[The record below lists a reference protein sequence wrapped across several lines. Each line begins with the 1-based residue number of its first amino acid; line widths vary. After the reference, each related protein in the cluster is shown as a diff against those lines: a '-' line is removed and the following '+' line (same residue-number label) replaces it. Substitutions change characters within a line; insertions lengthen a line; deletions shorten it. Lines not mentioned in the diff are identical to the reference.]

1 MSIVREE
8 YSETVCIITLNRPE
22 RKNALSKELLSA
34 LHEALQNA
42 QEKKCTVVVIRG
54 SGKTFTAGGDLGEF
68 RELVREGKSLAPG
81 VEILNNC
88 IILIRKMDAI
98 VISVLEGAV
107 VGAGIGL
114 SMACD
119 LSVATKSTVMN
130 MAYRRIGL
138 TPDGGSTVMLPRILG
153 TKRFNDLYFLAR
165 NIGMN
170 QAMELGLVNFV
181 WDEEELEKK
190 LELLIHDL
198 LALPVET
205 IGYFKDLVND
215 SLFVGLES
223 QLDKENSYLTKLGGT
238 NMFKDRLELFFAKK

>member
-1 MSIVREE
+1 MSIVKEKYNE
-8 YSETVCIITLNRPE
+8 SIYTITLNRPD
-22 RKNALSKELLSA
+22 RKNALSTELLSA
-34 LHEALQNA
+34 LYGALKNA
-42 QEKKCTVVVIRG
+42 QERKCSVVIIRG
-54 SGKTFTAGGDLGEF
+54 SGKTFSAGGDIAEF
-68 RELVREGKSLAPG
+68 RGLVSEGKSLALG

-88 IILIRKMDAI
+88 IILIRKMNAI

-119 LSVATKSTVMN
+119 LSVATKSAVMN

-138 TPDGGSTVMLPRILG
+138 TPDGGSTIMLPGIVG

-181 WDEEELEKK
+181 WEEEELEKK
-190 LELLIHDL
+190 LGLLIHDL
-198 LALPVET
+198 LALPTET

-215 SLFVGLES
+215 SLFAGLES
-223 QLDKENSYLTKLGGT
+223 HLDKENSYLTKLGGT